1 MSFLRT
7 LLLSTLCLFVA
18 PLHAQSLDSL
28 TGTPPAA
35 EGEAKPALSLGEQT
49 QRLLQQTET
58 SNKRAEELKALL
70 AQAPKEIT
78 EAQRELAKL
87 KASPDEDAAE
97 RYAKQS
103 VEALEQR
110 LSARVEELSEWQKQF
125 SAANSM
131 IITAQTRPERAQAQ
145 IGTAQTRIQ
154 EINNLLKN
162 GRESGKPLSE
172 ERRALLDAE
181 IVSLN
186 AQIELR
192 RQELAG
198 NSQLQD
204 LGKARRDL
212 LAERIARAEKET
224 QALQALI
231 NEKRRAESEQTV
243 AEFSARVQQAGSDK
257 LLAAESAENLKLS
270 DYLLRAT
277 ERLNR
282 LNQQNLQ
289 TRQQLDTLN
298 QTDQALEEQI
308 SVLEGSL
315 LLSRILYQQK
325 QALPSLQLDKNLADE
340 IADIRLYQFELNQRR
355 EAAGNASAYVE
366 QLLARQNEE
375 DVTPELRRTLLDL
388 ATTRSELLDRLNRE
402 LDALLNASITLQL
415 NQKQLQDTA
424 RALSDTLDEQMFW
437 IPSNKPLDLSW
448 LQGAPQRLKAQLA
461 SMPWLSAL
469 QELGAGLKERPLFFL
484 PLLLLIAALLWWRNK
499 IDAKLSSLSEQIGH
513 FRNDSQL
520 HTPLALLLNLLLA
533 LPGALF
539 LALCG
544 YLLQMDARGQN
555 YVLGAALFE
564 MAQAWLVF
572 YSAYRMLSPGRVAE
586 LHFGWSRPQVAFLR
600 DEIRRLGLIVM
611 ALVAVVSVAEHQPA
625 RLADDVLGILVVLTC
640 FALMSWRLN
649 RLLLKGP
656 SSQNAPPV
664 RLMIGLLFSVLPIAL
679 IVAVGFGYYYTAL
692 KLTDRLIDTLY
703 LLMIWI
709 VVEAALIRGLTVA
722 ARRLAYKRALARR
735 QAMADEQSDTVE
747 AQGEPGLDIE
757 QVNQQ
762 SLRLTRLT
770 MFGVFLVAL
779 YWVWS
784 DLISVV
790 SYLDN
795 ITLYE
800 YTTGSG
806 ETLTTAAIS
815 LNNLLGALLIIAV
828 TVALARNL
836 PGLLEVMVLSKLRL
850 AQGSAYAT
858 TTLLS
863 YALAGFGIVATLS
876 TLGVS
881 WDKLQW
887 LVAAL
892 SVGLGF
898 GLQEIFA
905 NFISGL
911 IILFE
916 RPVRI
921 GDVVTIGNLS
931 GTVSRI
937 RIRATTITDF
947 DRKDIIVPNKT
958 FITGQLI
965 NWSLSDTVTRVT
977 LKVGV
982 AYGSD
987 LEEVRKLLLQ
997 AARDNPRVLK
1007 EPEPQVLFL
1016 NFGESTLDHELR
1028 IHVRDLG
1035 DRNPATDEIN
1045 RFIDREFNKA
1055 GISIAFR
1062 QVDIFLKN
1070 FAGQQLQ
1077 LSAATKPAD
1086 GDKPA
1091 TDDRA

>member
-325 QALPSLQLDKNLADE
+325 QA
-340 IADIRLYQFELNQRR
+340 
-355 EAAGNASAYVE
+355 
-366 QLLARQNEE
+366 
-375 DVTPELRRTLLDL
+375 
-388 ATTRSELLDRLNRE
+388 
-402 LDALLNASITLQL
+402 
-415 NQKQLQDTA
+415 
-424 RALSDTLDEQMFW
+424 
-437 IPSNKPLDLSW
+437 
-448 LQGAPQRLKAQLA
+448 
-461 SMPWLSAL
+461 
-469 QELGAGLKERPLFFL
+469 
-484 PLLLLIAALLWWRNK
+484 
-499 IDAKLSSLSEQIGH
+499 
-513 FRNDSQL
+513 
-520 HTPLALLLNLLLA
+520 
-533 LPGALF
+533 
-539 LALCG
+539 
-544 YLLQMDARGQN
+544 
-555 YVLGAALFE
+555 
-564 MAQAWLVF
+564 
-572 YSAYRMLSPGRVAE
+572 
-586 LHFGWSRPQVAFLR
+586 
-600 DEIRRLGLIVM
+600 
-611 ALVAVVSVAEHQPA
+611 
-625 RLADDVLGILVVLTC
+625 
-640 FALMSWRLN
+640 
-649 RLLLKGP
+649 
-656 SSQNAPPV
+656 
-664 RLMIGLLFSVLPIAL
+664 
-679 IVAVGFGYYYTAL
+679 
-692 KLTDRLIDTLY
+692 
-703 LLMIWI
+703 
-709 VVEAALIRGLTVA
+709 
-722 ARRLAYKRALARR
+722 
-735 QAMADEQSDTVE
+735 
-747 AQGEPGLDIE
+747 
-757 QVNQQ
+757 
-762 SLRLTRLT
+762 
-770 MFGVFLVAL
+770 
-779 YWVWS
+779 
-784 DLISVV
+784 
-790 SYLDN
+790 
-795 ITLYE
+795 
-800 YTTGSG
+800 
-806 ETLTTAAIS
+806 
-815 LNNLLGALLIIAV
+815 
-828 TVALARNL
+828 
-836 PGLLEVMVLSKLRL
+836 
-850 AQGSAYAT
+850 
-858 TTLLS
+858 
-863 YALAGFGIVATLS
+863 
-876 TLGVS
+876 
-881 WDKLQW
+881 
-887 LVAAL
+887 
-892 SVGLGF
+892 
-898 GLQEIFA
+898 
-905 NFISGL
+905 
-911 IILFE
+911 
-916 RPVRI
+916 
-921 GDVVTIGNLS
+921 
-931 GTVSRI
+931 
-937 RIRATTITDF
+937 
-947 DRKDIIVPNKT
+947 
-958 FITGQLI
+958 
-965 NWSLSDTVTRVT
+965 
-977 LKVGV
+977 
-982 AYGSD
+982 
-987 LEEVRKLLLQ
+987 
-997 AARDNPRVLK
+997 
-1007 EPEPQVLFL
+1007 
-1016 NFGESTLDHELR
+1016 
-1028 IHVRDLG
+1028 
-1035 DRNPATDEIN
+1035 
-1045 RFIDREFNKA
+1045 
-1055 GISIAFR
+1055 
-1062 QVDIFLKN
+1062 
-1070 FAGQQLQ
+1070 
-1077 LSAATKPAD
+1077 
-1086 GDKPA
+1086 
-1091 TDDRA
+1091 